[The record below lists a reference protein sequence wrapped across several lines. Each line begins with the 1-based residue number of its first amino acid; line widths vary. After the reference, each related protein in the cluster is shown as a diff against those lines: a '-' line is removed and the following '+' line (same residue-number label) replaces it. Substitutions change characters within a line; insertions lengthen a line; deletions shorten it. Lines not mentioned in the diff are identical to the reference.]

1 MPFFV
6 LWGRTL
12 KADTPEFSTTSIFVK
27 TATGMEGCVLEN
39 VLDAV
44 MDNLKID
51 FNWFLDMKVI
61 WTGSK
66 R

>member
-1 MPFFV
+1 MPCFA

-12 KADTPEFSTTSIFVK
+12 KADTPEFSTTSIFVN
-27 TATGMEGCVLEN
+27 TAMRDGGGSVLEN

-44 MDNLKID
+44 MDNLE
-51 FNWFLDMKVI
+51 KVLI
-61 WTGSK
+61 GFWTG